1 MCDCYR
7 LFPLTN
13 HHLSVLIIR
22 TCTQKKRLRAGE
34 SYRSSDKVCWWRTQ
48 RGISRM
54 HLSNYNN
61 VPAQVNHNR
70 STKLRAAPSPCN
82 KPSRFPLHP
91 PSHPESFPPHS
102 FSSVRK
108 DTHSRPIMCGD
119 ACLVMRDMRCGLP
132 IIERNSRNDSPT
144 G

>member
-1 MCDCYR
+1 MIMSTISCR
-7 LFPLTN
+7 NFSLFEKSTRDN
-13 HHLSVLIIR
+13 DYGF
-22 TCTQKKRLRAGE
+22 GE
-34 SYRSSDKVCWWRTQ
+34 SYCSSYKVCWWRIQ

-70 STKLRAAPSPCN
+70 STKLRAAPSPCS
-82 KPSRFPLHP
+82 KPPSRFPLLP
-91 PSHPESFPPHS
+91 REPFPLHS

-108 DTHSRPIMCGD
+108 DTHRRPIICGD
-119 ACLVMRDMRCGLP
+119 ACLVMRGMRCGLP
-132 IIERNSRNDSPT
+132 IIERNSRNDSPA